1 MRWFRIGRGDIF
13 EIFQRYLILVWWN
26 HLELAVIG
34 IFARNNRENNDG
46 GPQGISQYFHLNR
59 WEL

>member
-1 MRWFRIGRGDIF
+1 MWWFRIGRGDIF
-13 EIFQRYLILVWWN
+13 EKFQRYLILVWWN
-26 HLELAVIG
+26 HLELAVIV
-34 IFARNNRENNDG
+34 IFAKNNRENNDG